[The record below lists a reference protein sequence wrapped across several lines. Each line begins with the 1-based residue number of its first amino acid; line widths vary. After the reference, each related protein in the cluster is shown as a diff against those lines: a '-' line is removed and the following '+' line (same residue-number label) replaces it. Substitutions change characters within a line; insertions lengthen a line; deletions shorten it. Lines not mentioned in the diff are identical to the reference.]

1 MTCRDAINS
10 AMSEEIER
18 DPNVFLMGEEVGQYN
33 GAYKVSKG
41 MYDRYGPS
49 RIIDTPISEAG
60 FTGIGVGAGLYGLRP
75 IIEFMTWNFSLQAID
90 HIVNSCAKAH
100 YMSAGDLKCP
110 IVFRGINGV
119 SAGVAA
125 QHSQCFGSWY
135 SSVPGLKV
143 VVPWNVEDLRGL
155 LKASIRDNDP
165 VVFLENEM
173 MYGVSF
179 DTPEHVFDKDF
190 LLPLNQAKVEREG
203 TDVTITAFSKMVGFS
218 LQAAEILQRDHGIN
232 AEVLN
237 LRVLRPLDRNAII
250 KSVKKT
256 NRIVSVEEGW
266 PQCGIGAEIAASI
279 METDAFDYLDAPLER
294 ITGADIPMP
303 YSITIERLSVP
314 QVDNIVNGVLRA
326 CYRKK

>member
-1 MTCRDAINS
+1 MNCRDAINS
-10 AMSEEIER
+10 AMCEEIER
-18 DPNVFLMGEEVGQYN
+18 DPNVFLIGEEVGQYN

-41 MYDRYGPS
+41 MYDKYGPS
-49 RIIDTPISEAG
+49 RIWDTPISETG

-75 IIEFMTWNFSLQAID
+75 IVEFMTWNFSLQSID
-90 HIVNSCAKAH
+90 HIVNSCAKSH

-143 VVPWNVEDLRGL
+143 VVPWNVEDYRGL

-173 MYGVSF
+173 MYGVNF
-179 DTPEHVFDKDF
+179 DTPDHVFDKDF
-190 LLPLNQAKVEREG
+190 VLPLNQAKVEKEG

-294 ITGADIPMP
+294 IAGADVPMP
-303 YSITIERLSVP
+303 YS
-314 QVDNIVNGVLRA
+314 
-326 CYRKK
+326 

>member
-18 DPNVFLMGEEVGQYN
+18 DPNVFLIGEEVGQYN

-41 MYDRYGPS
+41 MYDKYGPQ
-49 RIIDTPISEAG
+49 RIVDTPISEAG

-75 IIEFMTWNFSLQAID
+75 IVEFMTWNFSMQAID

-155 LKASIRDNDP
+155 LKASIRDEDP

-190 LLPLNQAKVEREG
+190 VLPLNQAKVEKEG
-203 TDVTITAFSKMVGFS
+203 TDVTITAFAKMVGFS

-237 LRVLRPLDRNAII
+237 LRVLRPLDRNSII

-266 PQCGIGAEIAASI
+266 P
-279 METDAFDYLDAPLER
+279 
-294 ITGADIPMP
+294 
-303 YSITIERLSVP
+303 
-314 QVDNIVNGVLRA
+314 
-326 CYRKK
+326 